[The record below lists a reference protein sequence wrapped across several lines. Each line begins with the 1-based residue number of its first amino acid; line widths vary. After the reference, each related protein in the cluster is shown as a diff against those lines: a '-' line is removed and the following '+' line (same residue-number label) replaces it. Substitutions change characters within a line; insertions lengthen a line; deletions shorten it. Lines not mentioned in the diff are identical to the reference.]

1 VRLHFKRSKLWVG
14 LGGGMK
20 RCFLILSFS
29 FLVLFP
35 SDSSAIKFD
44 IWETGMSINEVV
56 SLARQHDIPIAGDG
70 IVHGYKKFN
79 SKLVDE
85 KFYKASALYYRTI
98 ISGRNSTVYLRLTG
112 DSKFVREIEVR
123 LFAIKDR
130 ELFTKEMV
138 GILSKKYG
146 RSKELRETVF
156 RAYEWRPDKSSRILM
171 RGWSAEASITYT
183 DLKIKEHLEKQRIE
197 KDKKSIKKDAEKF

>member
-1 VRLHFKRSKLWVG
+1 MRKLV
-14 LGGGMK
+14 
-20 RCFLILSFS
+20 FIS
-29 FLVLFP
+29 LFMTVVIFP
-35 SDSSAIKFD
+35 TASSAIKFD

-79 SKLVDE
+79 PKLINE

-123 LFAIKDR
+123 LFAIKNR

-156 RAYEWRPDKSSRILM
+156 RVYEWRPDKSSRILM
-171 RGWSAEASITYT
+171 RAWSAEASIAYT
-183 DLKIKEHLEKQRIE
+183 DLKIKEYLEKQRIE